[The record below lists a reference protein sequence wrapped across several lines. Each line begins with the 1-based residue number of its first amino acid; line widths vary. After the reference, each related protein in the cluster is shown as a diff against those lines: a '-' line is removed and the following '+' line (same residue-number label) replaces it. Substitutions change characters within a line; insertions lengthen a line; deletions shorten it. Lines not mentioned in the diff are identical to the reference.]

1 MVGVRHRHVEGAGV
15 RLMYS
20 TVERIGP
27 DERDPSTFEIKLA
40 PTPGLADPS
49 LRIAADQVDGFLA
62 IVGVA
67 SQGDL
72 VGRPIRVT
80 VDDEQGIERIS
91 FLTVAKQA
99 EAAAPV
105 AISSTGPTGPTEPAG
120 AAEPVA
126 ASVAEP
132 ADVTR
137 GIPVMTAA
145 STSDNVTVYDGAGR
159 DWALSADSDGDCV
172 ESAALLT
179 PAEQTV
185 EAQARVDL
193 AAASA
198 APLERRY
205 FLYRETY
212 RRGARQGVIELTPEE
227 FLLLGGAGAY
237 LHVDDCAA
245 IESRAVPPDTV
256 QGIERL
262 LARATS
268 RPEASLPRPELEQLV
283 AAGHV
288 VSCAVY

>member
-1 MVGVRHRHVEGAGV
+1 M

-27 DERDPSTFEIKLA
+27 DERDPTTLEIKVA
-40 PTPGLADPS
+40 PTPGLADPN

-62 IVGVA
+62 IVGAA
-67 SQGDL
+67 SQSDL

-105 AISSTGPTGPTEPAG
+105 AILPAGPILPTGPTEPADAG
-120 AAEPVA
+120 EPVA

-132 ADVTR
+132 ADVIR

-145 STSDNVTVYDGAGR
+145 STSDKVTVYDGAGR
-159 DWALSADSDGDCV
+159 DWALSADSDDDCV
-172 ESAALLT
+172 ESAASLT

-185 EAQARVDL
+185 EDKARADL

-212 RRGARQGVIELTPEE
+212 RQGARQGVVELTPEE

-237 LHVDDCAA
+237 FHVDDCAA
-245 IESRAVPPDTV
+245 IESRAVLPDTA
-256 QGIERL
+256 QGVERL